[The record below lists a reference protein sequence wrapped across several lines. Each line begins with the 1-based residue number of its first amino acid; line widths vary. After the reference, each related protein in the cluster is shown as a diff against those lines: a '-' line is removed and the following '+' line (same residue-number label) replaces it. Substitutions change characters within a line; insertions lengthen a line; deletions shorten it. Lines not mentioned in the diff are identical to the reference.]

1 MGMGIQSPR
10 IIKTHSQ
17 AKGRGERTVRIA
29 QFLLLSS
36 EEKGV
41 SSLTRAE
48 GCSPSQGIISSVIQ
62 HVKRYAWLDAYRSAQ
77 VHSYNQKSI
86 N

>member
-48 GCSPSQGIISSVIQ
+48 GCSLPGHYQQCDTAHQEICM
-62 HVKRYAWLDAYRSAQ
+62 A
-77 VHSYNQKSI
+77 
-86 N
+86 